1 MNGGVPVNATGIIFL
16 VLAIVLNAMANILMK
31 ASAIHRSEDASDL
44 LFNPWML
51 GGLASFGLAFIAY
64 RQALMRGLPLSIG
77 YPVMTTA
84 GLVIIL
90 AASYLVF
97 KERLDVMQWAGIACL
112 FLGIWL
118 IAGRMS

>member
-1 MNGGVPVNATGIIFL
+1 MNVTGIVFL
-16 VLAIVLNAMANILMK
+16 VLAIVLNAAANILVK
-31 ASAIHRSEDASDL
+31 ASALHRSEEPTDL

-51 GGLASFGLAFIAY
+51 GGLASFGLAFVAY
-64 RQALMRGLPLSIG
+64 RQALMRGLPLSVG

-84 GLVIIL
+84 GFIIIL
-90 AASYLVF
+90 AASFFVF
-97 KERLDVMQWAGIACL
+97 KERLDVLQWVGIACL